1 MAPGERRS
9 PWGCEARG
17 LLSWQ
22 STMYVVCTATPAWAS
37 PRAKPE
43 GVSLLSRAGGA
54 EPPLTEDP
62 ATSTP
67 CCWLVWPSSFCTV
80 IGVGVI
86 TFVGCLSVVAF
97 SLSLGL
103 DFASE
108 PRRLED
114 EQRQQTAA
122 L

>member
-1 MAPGERRS
+1 M
-9 PWGCEARG
+9 
-17 LLSWQ
+17 L
-22 STMYVVCTATPAWAS
+22 ATI
-37 PRAKPE
+37 
-43 GVSLLSRAGGA
+43 GA
-54 EPPLTEDP
+54 EFKQDKR
-62 ATSTP
+62 
-67 CCWLVWPSSFCTV
+67 SFCTV